1 MFTTFAHAGHVHDM
15 NSMTLGE
22 SIDHCMPIIIGAGII
37 IVILLGVIAYL
48 LTTWRPKPAKKTRET
63 KKTDKSA

>member
-1 MFTTFAHAGHVHDM
+1 ME
-15 NSMTLGE
+15 SMTLGE
-22 SIDHCMPIIIGAGII
+22 SIDHCMPIIIGSGVI

-48 LTTWRPKPAKKTRET
+48 LTTWQPKPAKKTPTT